1 MPKAWEKLDL
11 QGAGVQSLQIRLR
24 KLQKKTLWAYLLW
37 LFFPFGAHRFYL
49 QRPWAWVYPLCT
61 ALTIALGLSGMPWA
75 ALLPGTILI
84 LAGAGDLSRIRDWQ
98 TAYNKELRKA
108 AWFSK
113 QAPAA
118 PAHYAGRE
126 NDGPPTDQEWQEEF
140 QQYTRSKEAERAGHP
155 PAGAPEGKDP
165 GSKGPGAKG
174 FTSGKRALSFAEQE
188 RLLTEMAKARK
199 SGASAQETHEARAD
213 EADR

>member
-37 LFFPFGAHRFYL
+37 LLFPFGAHRFYL
-49 QRPWAWVYPLCT
+49 ERPLAWAYPAGT
-61 ALTIALGLSGMPWA
+61 ALTIALALSDIPWA
-75 ALLPGTILI
+75 ALLPGALLV
-84 LAGAGDLSRIRDWQ
+84 LAAGVDLSRIRDWQ
-98 TAYNKELRKA
+98 SAYNKELRKA

-126 NDGPPTDQEWQEEF
+126 NDGPGADQEWQAEF
-140 QQYTRSKEAERAGHP
+140 RQYTRGKEAERAGHP
-155 PAGAPEGKDP
+155 AAGAPESRGTD
-165 GSKGPGAKG
+165 SKGPATKG
-174 FTSGKRALSFAEQE
+174 FASGKRAMSFAEQE
-188 RLLTEMAKARK
+188 RLLMEMAKARK
-199 SGASAQETHEARAD
+199 PGGTAQEIHEPRAD
-213 EADR
+213 EAGR

>member
-49 QRPWAWVYPLCT
+49 ERPWAWAYPLGT
-61 ALTIALGLSGMPWA
+61 ALTIALALSRIPWA
-75 ALLPGTILI
+75 ALLPGALLI
-84 LAGAGDLSRIRDWQ
+84 LAGAIDLSRIRDWQ
-98 TAYNKELRKA
+98 AAYNKELRKA

-126 NDGPPTDQEWQEEF
+126 NDGPGADREWQEEL
-140 QQYTRSKEAERAGHP
+140 QQYTRGKEAERAGHP
-155 PAGAPEGKDP
+155 AAGEA
-165 GSKGPGAKG
+165 GSKSPENKG
-174 FTSGKRALSFAEQE
+174 FTRGKRAMSFAEQE
-188 RLLTEMAKARK
+188 RLLTEMAKGRK
-199 SGASAQETHEARAD
+199 PDAAAPEELDTPGTHGTGG
-213 EADR
+213 

>member
-24 KLQKKTLWAYLLW
+24 KLQKKPLWAYLLW
-37 LFFPFGAHRFYL
+37 LLFPFGAHRFYL
-49 QRPWAWVYPLCT
+49 GRPWAWAYPVGT
-61 ALTIALGLSGMPWA
+61 ALTVALALSGIPWA
-75 ALLPGTILI
+75 ALLPGVFLI
-84 LAGAGDLSRIRDWQ
+84 LAAGIDLSRIRDWQ
-98 TAYNKELRKA
+98 SAYNKELRKA

-126 NDGPPTDQEWQEEF
+126 NDGPGADQEWKKEL

-155 PAGAPEGKDP
+155 AAGAPESEGSE
-165 GSKGPGAKG
+165 SKGPENKG
-174 FTSGKRALSFAEQE
+174 FTTGKRALSFAEQE
-188 RLLTEMAKARK
+188 RLLAEMARSRK
-199 SGASAQETHEARAD
+199 SDAATRETGTPRAD
-213 EADR
+213 KTDH